1 MPTTLIQG
9 EFNMAKNQKK
19 TNVKIKR
26 NEITCSKCGL
36 IKTANISNYFKT
48 ANPLYQEFFP
58 TCKDCIYE
66 LYNSY
71 IKSGSNS
78 RDAIIKIC
86 ELLDRPYIDDVFYNT
101 YEKEKD
107 NPNILG
113 IYLKDVSMPQYK
125 KQGLLRYG
133 DSIFARNSTN
143 SAQEIFEDKTRTYDE
158 EWNGRYTKSDIDY
171 LNKYYQ
177 GLNNDFKII
186 TTNHK
191 DYAKKIAQASLAVNK
206 AYQDMLDGV
215 SGADKRYK
223 DLQSTFDTLSKSAQF
238 SESQRGA
245 NDVSLGCFGVLFDKV
260 ENKKWIPIHTPVEK
274 DDYDKLIDYFASINK
289 SIK

>member
-1 MPTTLIQG
+1 
-9 EFNMAKNQKK
+9 MAKNQKK

-36 IKTANISNYFKT
+36 IKTANISNFFKT
-48 ANPLYQEFFP
+48 TSPLYQEFFP
-58 TCKDCIYE
+58 TCKDCVYE

-71 IKSGSNS
+71 IQSGLNS

-113 IYLKDVSMPQYK
+113 IYFKDVSMPQYK

-133 DSIFARNSTN
+133 DSIFARNSLN
-143 SAQEIFEDKTRTYDE
+143 SAQEIFEDDTRTYNE

-206 AYQDMLDGV
+206 AYQDMLDGI